1 MLSLLFSIL
10 QSQVK
15 KFLSCVSPCAA
26 ETLLRFGRT
35 SQIRTG
41 DLYHVKAHRTRHNT
55 LGLVEINTGGP
66 PPCFSICFAE
76 DLSERGEG
84 LVSGPVNP

>member
-1 MLSLLFSIL
+1 MNTTEFASIFDAKDRMLSLLFSIL

-26 ETLLRFGRT
+26 KTLSMFGRT

-55 LGLVEINTGGP
+55 LGHVEKYH
-66 PPCFSICFAE
+66 A
-76 DLSERGEG
+76 LRGI
-84 LVSGPVNP
+84 

>member
-26 ETLLRFGRT
+26 KTLSIFGRVRR
-35 SQIRTG
+35 IRTA
-41 DLYHVKAHRTRHNT
+41 DLYHVKIAGVLANYD
-55 LGLVEINTGGP
+55 INQK
-66 PPCFSICFAE
+66 IMN
-76 DLSERGEG
+76 EG
-84 LVSGPVNP
+84 WVFIGCKTHLLAPLTKESDRRS